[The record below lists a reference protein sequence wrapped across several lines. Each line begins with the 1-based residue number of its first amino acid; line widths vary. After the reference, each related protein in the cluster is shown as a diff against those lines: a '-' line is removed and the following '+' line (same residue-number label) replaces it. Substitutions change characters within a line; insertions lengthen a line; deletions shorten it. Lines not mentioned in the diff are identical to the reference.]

1 MERLIAFFPLVYVF
15 STNARCRCYGMVIFA
30 GRDTKLMQNSGKT
43 IFKRTSL
50 DRLLNIL
57 ILGIVFFL
65 FSICTFCSVACSV
78 WETVTGTLC
87 HVSVKLCKRNETST
101 RETDINCQENCHE
114 THMRPQ
120 LPLLGQYFRD
130 FLPWDS
136 IIVTDNPAGAAALIA
151 LLVFFSYTIVLNT
164 VVPISLYVRLV

>member
-1 MERLIAFFPLVYVF
+1 
-15 STNARCRCYGMVIFA
+15 MVIFA

-78 WETVTGTLC
+78 WETVTGWC
-87 HVSVKLCKRNETST
+87 ETPFACELRS
-101 RETDINCQENCHE
+101 
-114 THMRPQ
+114 
-120 LPLLGQYFRD
+120 
-130 FLPWDS
+130 S
-136 IIVTDNPAGAAALIA
+136 IIVRRRDVASEWRVMIQVND
-151 LLVFFSYTIVLNT
+151 
-164 VVPISLYVRLV
+164 